1 MMHVIV
7 GLTTNS
13 YVDSLD
19 YDEPIKTVDDY
30 IFYDQLDAT
39 SNTRREVILNY
50 NIAKFNDK
58 IF

>member
-1 MMHVIV
+1 MHVIV

-13 YVDSLD
+13 YVDSTD

-30 IFYDQLDAT
+30 IFYDQLDVT